1 MFERQPAQDRYQPG
15 QIQQDPRADG
25 GRRVVRVTRN
35 GVLIE
40 RRLKGVAM
48 TIGVP
53 FAAYRGVALAVEA
66 GPASGV
72 AAYRLSLA
80 HADPDLDVLL
90 CETKDSGAAAA
101 DWKYWSFFLD
111 LPRLAVAGRRG
122 CAAPGR
128 KARRR
133 APSRRGD
140 REAPPA
146 LSCAPQGRRA
156 GARRARCSTA
166 SARSSATSEEAARGS
181 RPKGRETAG
190 DPHRGWRERAPARE
204 GSPGPP

>member
-53 FAAYRGVALAVEA
+53 FAAYRGVALAVEP
-66 GPASGV
+66 GPSSGI

-80 HADPDLDVLL
+80 HADPDLEVLL
-90 CETKDSGAAAA
+90 CETKNSGAAAA

-111 LPRLAVAGRRG
+111 LPRLASHDGEVSPL
-122 CAAPGR
+122 PGA
-128 KARRR
+128 KPGVARRR
-133 APSRRGD
+133 GAAIAKRRP
-140 REAPPA
+140 RF
-146 LSCAPQGRRA
+146 L
-156 GARRARCSTA
+156 ARR
-166 SARSSATSEEAARGS
+166 
-181 RPKGRETAG
+181 KAG
-190 DPHRGWRERAPARE
+190 EPARVSE
-204 GSPGPP
+204 VFYGEREIVCYE